1 MDEYECWNEKLKD
14 ERKEENENVRR
25 KEVKEERIES
35 VNGPFPL

>member
-1 MDEYECWNEKLKD
+1 MNILCWNEKLKD
-14 ERKEENENVRR
+14 ERKAEENENVRR

>member
-1 MDEYECWNEKLKD
+1 MNILCWNEKLKD